1 MKFLIIAA
9 LTAVTSPVFAQ
20 PAGTPPM
27 THGTM
32 MPQAQPETPA
42 MGQPMMPMG
51 NHEMMAMMNNPAN
64 PYGPAEMGM
73 HQKMMMATAGQPSEL
88 WTRKMIEHHRG
99 AIEMSQV
106 MLAKG
111 TDPQTRRMAQKTI
124 TDQGRE
130 ITQLQAWLRIR
141 GKAAQ

>member
-1 MKFLIIAA
+1 
-9 LTAVTSPVFAQ
+9 
-20 PAGTPPM
+20 
-27 THGTM
+27 
-32 MPQAQPETPA
+32 
-42 MGQPMMPMG
+42 
-51 NHEMMAMMNNPAN
+51 
-64 PYGPAEMGM
+64 
-73 HQKMMMATAGQPSEL
+73 
-88 WTRKMIEHHRG
+88 
-99 AIEMSQV
+99 